1 MADYQIYE
9 RPSSVSEAISH
20 IEELVYE
27 FVDQYEGEADRE
39 PAEFIIDC
47 WNIVKN
53 LSLIHI

>member
-1 MADYQIYE
+1 MAEYKVYE
-9 RPSSVSEAISH
+9 KPTSVAEAMSY

-47 WNIVKN
+47 WHIIKN
-53 LSLIHI
+53 NTR